1 MGVAQVLW
9 YLGPVVVLLIFL
21 ALSSLGRL
29 GARFVFA
36 HLAILAVALTF
47 LRSRMHESPRWLE
60 AQAAEANGEGK
71 SARGRWRDLFTRQ
84 HMRAMAFWSGMYLFW
99 NLWAGTNGFFF
110 PYILRTV
117 GNQTQAMSVAV
128 QALSFLLGMA
138 SIFFIFMKLSDR
150 VNQRL
155 LFGLSAI
162 TQVIG
167 MALLAIF
174 PLTLP
179 VALIHV
185 FLMAV
190 GQGFGAQCFFQLRSS
205 EMFPTLLRSRSEE

>member
-1 MGVAQVLW
+1 
-9 YLGPVVVLLIFL
+9 
-21 ALSSLGRL
+21 
-29 GARFVFA
+29 
-36 HLAILAVALTF
+36 
-47 LRSRMHESPRWLE
+47 
-60 AQAAEANGEGK
+60 
-71 SARGRWRDLFTRQ
+71 
-84 HMRAMAFWSGMYLFW
+84 
-99 NLWAGTNGFFF
+99 
-110 PYILRTV
+110 
-117 GNQTQAMSVAV
+117 
-128 QALSFLLGMA
+128 
-138 SIFFIFMKLSDR
+138 MKLSDR

-190 GQGFGAQCFFQLRSS
+190 GQGFGAQCFFQLWSS
-205 EMFPTLLRSRSEE
+205 EMFPTLLRSTAQGVMRSEEHTSELQSLMRRSYAVFCLKKTNT